1 MKLKPLH
8 DWTVLV
14 PAEAMDRTAG
24 GLFIPDSAKEKP
36 REGTVEAVGPGALE
50 EEKPGQKKKEG
61 EERKFVPTVVK
72 PGDRV
77 LYESW
82 AGQTITIGNEE
93 RVVVRER
100 SILGLIDRPPQ
111 PAVVPALR
119 PSTLPVERQAPPL
132 PAVPGKGFVSTRIE
146 KKPAKT
152 KAKAKAKAKAKTKA
166 KTKAKPAPKKAA
178 KKSPAK
184 KKTAKGRKSGKKK

>member
-1 MKLKPLH
+1 VR
-8 DWTVLV
+8 WN
-14 PAEAMDRTAG
+14 
-24 GLFIPDSAKEKP
+24 
-36 REGTVEAVGPGALE
+36 
-50 EEKPGQKKKEG
+50 KKKEE

-111 PAVVPALR
+111 PAAVPAPR
-119 PSTLPVERQAPPL
+119 PSTLPVERQATPL
-132 PAVPGKGFVSTRIE
+132 PAVAGKGLVSTRIE

-152 KAKAKAKAKAKTKA
+152 KAKAKVKAKAKTKA
-166 KTKAKPAPKKAA
+166 KTKAKPKAKPAVRKAA
-178 KKSPAK
+178 KKGPAK
-184 KKTAKGRKSGKKK
+184 KNAAKGKKSGKKK